1 MDPAAPGST
10 IIWRTTGLDGPIASL
25 IHAVEPL
32 SRTFWGVPSMGI
44 VGIHAWRFTD
54 AGEDTLVETEE
65 SWAGDPMIADP
76 TNMQASLDASLDAW
90 LDRLRDHLSAT

>member
-1 MDPAAPGST
+1 
-10 IIWRTTGLDGPIASL
+10 
-25 IHAVEPL
+25 
-32 SRTFWGVPSMGI
+32 MGI

-54 AGEDTLVETEE
+54 AGEDTLVETKE